1 MRLLN
6 SHTLDFEEFS
16 GPSIPE
22 YAILSHTWGGEEVV
36 YQDMRGGMP
45 WWRLKYKYK
54 AGWQK
59 IRNCARQARR
69 DGLRYVWVDTCC
81 IDKSSSAELQESIN
95 SMYRWYQNAK
105 VCYAYLSDVE
115 VCGGDGEKE
124 GQDGDDDAPQF
135 RRCRWFSRGFTLQE
149 LLAPRSVVFFARD
162 WTPLGDK
169 AGLAA
174 LIASITGIGE
184 EYLVRGG
191 GNDNLLHRAS
201 VACRMSWAAGRETTR
216 GEDAAYCLLGIFGIH
231 MPLLYGEGITGAFRR
246 LQEEIMRATGDT
258 SILAWG
264 HRSRNPAS
272 QPSGGGYLASSPLE
286 FMHCARVADYA
297 FSGVPRISFG
307 VSQHGL
313 EATLPVYEDPNF
325 VLAYG
330 VLNCADGV
338 GPQDYYTAATTPE
351 GAVARM
357 PLLAV
362 PLCPAGDGDFV
373 RPGGFAP
380 VELDDSVLLRGA
392 APVRRLCVK
401 RGGGYRE
408 HRSDRRR
415 VYLKRWSFP
424 GFDEAA
430 VYPPPNSF
438 NPEFVVSWSKL
449 VRRRRG
455 GPFEFF
461 VHFVE
466 SGDARHHQQQRR
478 PRNGLLLLVT
488 VPFSASSKTAEDPRD
503 GGRDGNGGSG
513 GAVCRLARVPPDLS
527 LLCMQ
532 ELMANAD
539 LREQLDYCHELE
551 EGDDGGGGEADG
563 VAALELDFRRWSR
576 NFPGYNG
583 THRFTGLRN
592 EPSTLKW
599 PQCLEEKPGD
609 LSRLQEIT

>member
-16 GPSIPE
+16 EPSIPE

-36 YQDMRGGMP
+36 YQDMRGGIP

-59 IRNCARQARR
+59 IRNCAQQARR
-69 DGLRYVWVDTCC
+69 DGLRYIWVDTCC

-105 VCYAYLSDVE
+105 VCYAYLSDAD
-115 VCGGDGEKE
+115 VCGSGGEKE
-124 GQDGDDDAPQF
+124 GQHCDDDPPQF

-162 WTPLGDK
+162 WTPLGDR

-184 EYLVRGG
+184 EYLEHGG

-264 HRSRNPAS
+264 HRSRNPGS
-272 QPSGGGYLASSPLE
+272 QPSGGGYLASSPLD

-330 VLNCADGV
+330 VLNCADGI
-338 GPQDYYTAATTPE
+338 GSRNYYTAMTTPE
-351 GAVARM
+351 GAVARR

-373 RPGGFAP
+373 RAGGFAP
-380 VELDDSVLLRGA
+380 VELDDSVVLRGT

-408 HRSDRRR
+408 HRPDRRR

-438 NPEFVVSWSKL
+438 NPEFVVSWSKN
-449 VRRRRG
+449 VRRRWG
-455 GPFEFF
+455 NPFEFF

-466 SGDARHHQQQRR
+466 SGDTCRRQQQQRR
-478 PRNGLLLLVT
+478 PNNGLLLLVT
-488 VPFSASSKTAEDPRD
+488 VPFFTSSKTAEHPPDGDGD
-503 GGRDGNGGSG
+503 GGSS
-513 GAVCRLARVPPDLS
+513 GAVCRLARVPADLS
-527 LLCMQ
+527 LLRMQ
-532 ELMANAD
+532 ELMANVD

-551 EGDDGGGGEADG
+551 EGDDGGGGEVDD
-563 VAALELDFRRWSR
+563 VATLELDFRHWNW
-576 NFPGYNG
+576 NFPNYSE
-583 THRFTGLRN
+583 THRFAGLRN
-592 EPSTLKW
+592 EPSALKW
-599 PQCLEEKPGD
+599 PQCLIEKPGD
-609 LSRLQEIT
+609 LVGLREIT

>member
-36 YQDMRGGMP
+36 YQDMRDSIP
-45 WWRLKYKYK
+45 RWRLKYKCK

-59 IRNCARQARR
+59 ISNCARQARR

-95 SMYRWYQNAK
+95 SMYRWYHNAK
-105 VCYAYLSDVE
+105 VCYAYLSDADVR
-115 VCGGDGEKE
+115 GGGEEE
-124 GQDGDDDAPQF
+124 GHHGDDDPLRF
-135 RRCRWFSRGFTLQE
+135 RRCRWFTRGFTLQE
-149 LLAPRSVVFFARD
+149 LLAPRSVVFFAQD
-162 WTPLGDK
+162 WTPLGDR

-174 LIASITGIGE
+174 LVASITGIGE

-191 GNDNLLHRAS
+191 GNDSLLHRAS

-231 MPLLYGEGITGAFRR
+231 MPLLYGEGIAGAFRR

-264 HRSRNPAS
+264 HRSRNPGS
-272 QPSGGGYLASSPLE
+272 RTSGGGYLASSPLD

-325 VLAYG
+325 ALAYG
-330 VLNCADGV
+330 ILNCADGV
-338 GPQDYYTAATTPE
+338 GPGDYYTAAATPD
-351 GAVARM
+351 GIVARR

-362 PLCPAGDGDFV
+362 PLCRAGDGDFV
-373 RPGGFAP
+373 RVGGFAP

-392 APVRRLCVK
+392 APVQRLCVK

-408 HRSDRRR
+408 HGSDRRR

-438 NPEFVVSWSKL
+438 NPEFVVGWSKR

-461 VHFVE
+461 VHFIE
-466 SGDARHHQQQRR
+466 SGDARRCKHQQQRR
-478 PRNGLLLLVT
+478 PGNGLLLLVT
-488 VPFSASSKTAEDPRD
+488 VPFSASSKTAEDPRNGD
-503 GGRDGNGGSG
+503 GDGDSGSG
-513 GAVCRLARVPPDLS
+513 GAVCRLARVPADFG
-527 LLCMQ
+527 LLRMQ

-551 EGDDGGGGEADG
+551 EGDDGGGEAGD
-563 VAALELDFRRWSR
+563 VAALELDFRHW
-576 NFPGYNG
+576 NWNLPGYSE
-583 THRFTGLRN
+583 TRRFAGLRN

-599 PQCLEEKPGD
+599 PLCLVENPGY
-609 LSRLQEIT
+609 LARLGEIT